1 MCRRAAD
8 ADWPGGHD
16 LVVRGF
22 ALLSCVAVVLVPNAH
37 AAAPSVSVTASAT
50 TGQAPFA
57 VTLSVSG
64 DAASYAWDLGDG
76 ATLSGATVEHTYQT
90 GLWTAT
96 VTAIAPGGE
105 SAQAHVEIRAE
116 SISLGAPMLV
126 TYHARI
132 ELTGALR
139 PAAAG
144 VPVTLSGR
152 GGALG
157 HGVTGSNGGFRIHA
171 RAGAPGPVVAT
182 ADRATSAPFA
192 LVVRPMLTVSFA
204 GKHELY
210 GNLRALVR
218 LRPASSGTI
227 AVTVRRPGAA
237 AATVGG
243 RSVVSVPID
252 TSKPGKIVVAASAR
266 TAPGWAPAAKT
277 ASATIAY
284 PRLAEGAQGAVIGVL
299 RRRLAALGYAVPRP
313 SDSFDSAFLDSVYA
327 FAKVQGLSRSGIVDS
342 AFWAKLGHPLRP
354 RPRYLQPADHLEV
367 NKPLQVLYIVRG
379 GRVATIV
386 PVSTAGLA
394 GRFTPVGR
402 FSIYRKV
409 NGFDP
414 SPLGTL
420 FDPMYFTGGYAIHG
434 NPSVPPYPASHGCV
448 RVPMWIAPTLSA
460 TNPYGETV
468 YVY

>member
-1 MCRRAAD
+1 MVLCCLAFVLA
-8 ADWPGGHD
+8 PG
-16 LVVRGF
+16 
-22 ALLSCVAVVLVPNAH
+22 AH
-37 AAAPSVSVTASAT
+37 AAAPVLTVTASAT
-50 TGQAPFA
+50 AGQAPLT

-64 DAASYAWDLGDG
+64 DAASYSWDLGDG
-76 ATLSGATVEHTYQT
+76 SSAAGSTVEHTYPT

-96 VTAIAPGGE
+96 ATATAPDGAT
-105 SAQAHVEIRAE
+105 AQAQVQVRAE
-116 SISLGAPMLV
+116 SVSLAAPTLV
-126 TYHARI
+126 TYQASV
-132 ELTGALR
+132 EFTGALR

-152 GGALG
+152 KGVLG
-157 HGVTGSNGGFRIHA
+157 HGETGPNGGFRIHVK
-171 RAGAPGPVVAT
+171 AGTPGPVVA
-182 ADRATSAPFA
+182 SAGHASSPPFA
-192 LVVRPMLTVSFA
+192 LLVRPSVTVSFA
-204 GKHELY
+204 GEHALY
-210 GNLRALVR
+210 GKLRALAR
-218 LRPASSGTI
+218 LRPASAGTLSVI
-227 AVTVRRPGAA
+227 VRRPGAA
-237 AATVGG
+237 ARTVGG
-243 RSVVSVPID
+243 R
-252 TSKPGKIVVAASAR
+252 TVVAVPLDTTRPGRVVVTAR
-266 TAPGWAPAAKT
+266 VRAAPGWAPASKT

-284 PRLAEGAQGAVIGVL
+284 PRLTEGARGAAIGEL

-313 SDSFDSAFLDSVYA
+313 GDSFDSELLDSIYA
-327 FAKVQGLSRSGIVDS
+327 FAKVQGLARTGIVDS
-342 AFWAKLGHPLRP
+342 AFWAKLNHPFRP
-354 RPRYLQPADHLEV
+354 QPRYRAPADHLEV

-379 GRVATIV
+379 GRVVTII
-386 PVSTAGLA
+386 PISTAGLP

-409 NGFDP
+409 QGFDP